1 MQHPA
6 VETLVAHASGHL
18 DAALRVVIEA
28 HLDLCAACRAELA
41 ALAQP
46 GGRLL
51 RDSPTPEGGPP
62 AALWARLEARLPEVS
77 GSEGLPAEVPLP
89 LAARRELPELGRVR
103 WWRPM
108 LRGAR
113 LAILS
118 EDAAT
123 GVRLALAHMPGGK
136 VFPRHEHLGFEHAV
150 VLSGGY
156 EDERGEFLA
165 GDYVI
170 YEPGSAHGPHTLDG
184 DDCWILFRLDGM
196 VRFAG
201 WRGALQ
207 RLAGGARTA

>member
-18 DAALRVVIEA
+18 DPALRVVIEA
-28 HLDLCAACRAELA
+28 HLELCPACRAELA
-41 ALAQP
+41 ALASP

-51 RDSPTPEGGPP
+51 VETPAAADSPSTD
-62 AALWARLEARLPEVS
+62 LWARLEARLPEAS
-77 GSEGLPAEVPLP
+77 AADALPADVPLP
-89 LAARRELPELGRVR
+89 LAARRELPPLGRVR
-103 WWRPM
+103 WWRPL

-123 GVRLALAHMPGGK
+123 GTRLALAHMPGGK

-150 VLSGGY
+150 VLAGGY

-184 DDCWILFRLDGM
+184 DDCWILFRLEGM
-196 VRFAG
+196 VRFSG
-201 WRGALQ
+201 WRGAVQ
-207 RLAGGARTA
+207 RLAGGAGGG

>member
-18 DAALRVVIEA
+18 DPALRVVIEA
-28 HLDLCAACRAELA
+28 HLELCPACRAELA
-41 ALAQP
+41 ALAAP

-51 RDSPTPEGGPP
+51 GETPPDAVAPP
-62 AALWARLEARLPEVS
+62 ADLWARLEARLPEAA
-77 GSEGLPAEVPLP
+77 GADPLPADVPLP
-89 LAARRELPELGRVR
+89 LAARRELPPLGRVR

-113 LAILS
+113 LAILA

-123 GVRLALAHMPGGK
+123 GTRLALAHMPGGK

-150 VLSGGY
+150 VLAGGY

-184 DDCWILFRLDGM
+184 DDCWILFRLEGM

-201 WRGALQ
+201 WRGAVQ
-207 RLAGGARTA
+207 RLAGGAG